1 MSAHGVRKVCSR
13 NVRKLRILRSSA
25 PKWLCY
31 AALIPCFCASFHVEC
46 HTCAIC
52 AFMAKS
58 CSKCRL
64 CRAWLSAE
72 LLFQVLGAVS
82 APASVKC
89 CPSRLGRY
97 IFPISARKMFPVFC
111 QIVSL
116 CCWDTYKMC
125 AKIWAPE
132 SWKIRCF
139 VTHKR
144 IDRDLKSWSKSVFF
158 DWLTESIEFVIIWH
172 KMLKHLAKCKSG

>member
-58 CSKCRL
+58 CSKCRF

-82 APASVKC
+82 SSASAKC
-89 CPSRLGRY
+89 CPNHPGRY
-97 IFPISARKMFPVFC
+97 IVLISARKLFPVF
-111 QIVSL
+111 VRL
-116 CCWDTYKMC
+116 WVYAAETLT
-125 AKIWAPE
+125 
-132 SWKIRCF
+132 RC
-139 VTHKR
+139 VRKSGCLNR
-144 IDRDLKSWSKSVFF
+144 LKSGVLSHIKE
-158 DWLTESIEFVIIWH
+158 LTTTWNRGQNLFNLTNW
-172 KMLKHLAKCKSG
+172 MGQLNL